1 MVTASLRNPLAVE
14 GLTSPLS
21 SDAEADFLFRLAR
34 SPRGAEET
42 PRLGAIANWQRLLQV
57 ASNANAVIA
66 LREHLELAA
75 EAVPVDVMRSVA
87 ILALDREFRMRCLE
101 KRLDEALVALNQ
113 AGIEVLLLKGAAL
126 ACTLYGAFTARPMR
140 DIDLLVRRERGDEA
154 RDVMLQLDWEND
166 PELPGDVSYGSHHH
180 LPPLRDLRGSGLRLE
195 IHRGL
200 LASGHPFHL
209 TDDEIWRAARLVR
222 VGQSQALVMHP
233 SHHAV
238 HIAIHFAW
246 SHMLRMGAWHAFRDL
261 GLLTDSGT
269 LDWNDFMSTASRW
282 RAASCCYWTL
292 RLAAALSH
300 VPVPEPVLAQLQP
313 RFAARL
319 GGPLV
324 RHLVNVLL
332 QSKVCPSLRLDRA
345 LWSLAMQPRREGH
358 GDVRPWSVSQD
369 LLFAL
374 DEGEQTTKRFFVSPL
389 AQMGRSGRY
398 ISEIFA

>member
-1 MVTASLRNPLAVE
+1 MTAPMVTASLRNPLAAE
-14 GLTSPLS
+14 GLASPLS

-42 PRLGAIANWQRLLQV
+42 PRLGPTANWQRLLQV

-75 EAVPVDVMRSVA
+75 EAVPIDVMRSVA
-87 ILALDREFRMRCLE
+87 ILALDRQFRMRCLE

-200 LASGHPFHL
+200 LA
-209 TDDEIWRAARLVR
+209 
-222 VGQSQALVMHP
+222 
-233 SHHAV
+233 
-238 HIAIHFAW
+238 
-246 SHMLRMGAWHAFRDL
+246 
-261 GLLTDSGT
+261 
-269 LDWNDFMSTASRW
+269 
-282 RAASCCYWTL
+282 
-292 RLAAALSH
+292 
-300 VPVPEPVLAQLQP
+300 
-313 RFAARL
+313 
-319 GGPLV
+319 
-324 RHLVNVLL
+324 
-332 QSKVCPSLRLDRA
+332 
-345 LWSLAMQPRREGH
+345 
-358 GDVRPWSVSQD
+358 
-369 LLFAL
+369 
-374 DEGEQTTKRFFVSPL
+374 
-389 AQMGRSGRY
+389 
-398 ISEIFA
+398 